1 MKVNYPSEIER
12 ETQMLT
18 SQRRKLI
25 LERVHRNGSVIVQEL
40 SKEWSVSEDS
50 IRRDL
55 REMSQ
60 QGLLQRVHGGAISA
74 SPAAG
79 NYRSR
84 EDLSVES
91 KKRLAI
97 VAAQMIRPGQVIGV
111 DGGTTN
117 LELVR
122 HIPATIGATVVTHS
136 PLIAAALQDHR
147 NIEVILLGGRL
158 FRHSMVCLGANTT
171 RELEQFHFDIFF
183 LGATGVHPIAGA
195 TTGDWDDAT
204 VKRAFC
210 SRAAEVVLMASP
222 EKLNAASPFTIISV
236 NQIGALIVD
245 EATDSSIRESFQKEG
260 VHVVA

>member
-1 MKVNYPSEIER
+1 
-12 ETQMLT
+12 MLT

-25 LERVHRNGSVIVQEL
+25 LDRVHRNGQVSVQEL
-40 SKEWSVSEDS
+40 SKEWGISEDA

-74 SPAAG
+74 SPAAS
-79 NYRSR
+79 NYKTR

-97 VAAQMIRPGQVIGV
+97 IAAQMIKPGQVIGV

-117 LELVR
+117 LQLIR
-122 HIPATIGATVVTHS
+122 QIPSALEATVVTHS
-136 PLIAAALQDHR
+136 PLIAAELQDHR
-147 NIEVILLGGRL
+147 NIDVIILGGKL
-158 FRHSMVCLGANTT
+158 FKHSMVCLGAETT
-171 RELEQFHFDIFF
+171 REIERFHLDIFF
-183 LGATGVHPIAGA
+183 LGATGVHPVAGV

-222 EKLNAASPFTIISV
+222 EKLNAASPFKIISV
-236 NQIGALIVD
+236 SQIGTLIVD
-245 EATDSSIRESFQKEG
+245 ETTESLTRESFQREG
-260 VHVVA
+260 VNVLS